1 METMSG
7 SAALMRSMKKEGV
20 KQVFGLPGGANLP
33 MYDELFKS
41 DIRHILVR
49 HEQSAAHMAD
59 GFGRVSRKPGVC
71 FATSGPGA
79 TNILTGIATA
89 QADSAPMVAV
99 TGQVP
104 VKMIGRDA
112 FQESDIIG
120 MSNPVVKY
128 AFQPRT
134 PEEVP
139 LAVRRGFYIAETGR
153 PGPVLL
159 DIPKDVQ
166 QNEAPMEF
174 PEEFQMR
181 GYKPWTDPDVIGIE
195 RATNMLLSSQKPVI
209 LAGGGTIIS
218 SAFAEL
224 QAVAEMLGMPV
235 VTTFKGK
242 GAFPENHP
250 LSMGPIGMHG
260 HAEANKIMVEAD
272 CVLAVGT
279 RFSDRSVGTVED
291 FEKRL
296 KIIHIDVD
304 PAEIGKNQ
312 TANVAVVGDVR
323 ASLRIMLSMLAK
335 KTTHENTVWSKHALD
350 LKSYW
355 KDNLKI
361 HPGEMGAARIL
372 RKLREVLPKE
382 SIVTTE
388 VGQHQMWASLF
399 FNVIQPGTFFS
410 STGLGTMGWGFPAA
424 IGAKVAKP
432 DVPVVDIAGD
442 GSFNM
447 TENSLATSVLED
459 IPVIVFLVNNFTLGM
474 VAQWQR
480 TFYDRRMIGVD
491 FSKILCLPLFQQN
504 GQRTVF
510 PLPVAQVSFD
520 HYFVGLCMSVHPY
533 WSHGKRMI
541 FRKCPLAFECRD
553 NRHAKHFCNSLQF
566 CKSRRDYGSTS
577 GQYYWFLR

>member
-1 METMSG
+1 MNNMESMSG
-7 SAALMRSMKKEGV
+7 SKALMEALKKEGV
-20 KQVFGLPGGANLP
+20 KQVFGIPGGANLP
-33 MYDELFKS
+33 MYDELYKS

-59 GFGRVSRKPGVC
+59 GFGRVSRKAGVC
-71 FATSGPGA
+71 FATSGPGS
-79 TNILTGIATA
+79 TNILTGLATA
-89 QADSAPMVAV
+89 QADSAPMIAV

-120 MSNPVVKY
+120 MANPVVKY
-128 AFQPRT
+128 HFQPHDAKEI
-134 PEEVP
+134 PEI
-139 LAVRRGFYIAETGR
+139 VRKGFYIAETGR

-166 QNEAPMEF
+166 QNEAEMTF
-174 PEEFQMR
+174 PEEFKIR
-181 GYKPWTDPDVIGIE
+181 GYHPWTDPDITKIE
-195 RATNMLLSSQKPVI
+195 RAIEMLLNSEKPII

-218 SAFAEL
+218 STFAEL
-224 QAVAEMLGMPV
+224 QAIAEMLMIPV

-250 LSMGPIGMHG
+250 LSLGPIGMHG
-260 HAEANKIMVEAD
+260 HAEANKLMTEAD
-272 CVLAVGT
+272 CVLAIGT
-279 RFSDRSVGTVED
+279 RFSDRSVGTFEE

-296 KIIHIDVD
+296 KIIHMDVD

-312 TANVAVVGDVR
+312 TAQIAVVGDLQ
-323 ASLRIMLSMLAK
+323 ASLRIMVKMLIQKAIK
-335 KTTHENTVWSKHALD
+335 KDENNKWLQHVKEV
-350 LKSYW
+350 KEYW
-355 KDNLKI
+355 KENLKL
-361 HPGEMGAARIL
+361 HPGEMTAARIL

-399 FNVIQPGTFFS
+399 FDVIQPGTFFS

-459 IPVIVFLVNNFTLGM
+459 IPVIVFLVNNFSLGM

-480 TFYDRRMIGVD
+480 TFYDKRMIGVD
-491 FSKILCLPLFQQN
+491 QKHCPDYVKLAESYGAQGIRAQSLDELENAIKAGLKSDVATVIDIPIDPEEDVLPFVAPGTPLKDMILP
-504 GQRTVF
+504 
-510 PLPVAQVSFD
+510 S
-520 HYFVGLCMSVHPY
+520 
-533 WSHGKRMI
+533 
-541 FRKCPLAFECRD
+541 
-553 NRHAKHFCNSLQF
+553 
-566 CKSRRDYGSTS
+566 
-577 GQYYWFLR
+577 

>member
-1 METMSG
+1 MENMIG
-7 SAALMRSMKKEGV
+7 ARALMVALEKEGV

-41 DIRHILVR
+41 NIRHILTR

-59 GFGRVSRKPGVC
+59 GFGRVSRKAGVC

-89 QADSAPMVAV
+89 QADSAPMIAV

-104 VKMIGRDA
+104 VNMIGRDA

-120 MSNPVVKY
+120 MSNPCVKY

-134 PEEVP
+134 PSEIPEV
-139 LAVRRGFYIAETGR
+139 VKKGFYIAETGR

-166 QNEAPMEF
+166 QNEGQMTF
-174 PEEFQMR
+174 PEEFKIR
-181 GYKPWTDPDVIGIE
+181 GYHPWTDPDLTQIE
-195 RATNMLLSSQKPVI
+195 KAIEMLLNAEKPII
-209 LAGGGTIIS
+209 LAGGGVIIG

-224 QAVAEMLGMPV
+224 QSIAELLMIPV

-242 GAFPENHP
+242 GAFPENHI
-250 LSMGPIGMHG
+250 LSLGPIGMHG
-260 HAEANKIMVEAD
+260 HAEANKLMVEAD
-272 CVLAVGT
+272 CVLAIGT
-279 RFSDRSVGTVED
+279 RFSDRSVGTFEE

-296 KIIHIDVD
+296 KIIHMDVD

-312 TANVAVVGDVR
+312 NAQIAVVGDVQ
-323 ASLRIMLSMLAK
+323 ATLRIMVKMLMQKAIK
-335 KTTHENTVWSKHALD
+335 KTDENKWIKHV
-350 LKSYW
+350 KEVKEYW
-355 KDNLKI
+355 RENLKL
-361 HPGEMGAARIL
+361 PKGEMTAAKIL

-382 SIVTTE
+382 AITTTE

-399 FNVIQPGTFFS
+399 FDVIHPGTFFS

-424 IGAKVAKP
+424 IGAKVARP
-432 DVPVVDIAGD
+432 DVPVVDIAGE

-459 IPVIVFLVNNFTLGM
+459 IPVIVFLVNNFSLGM

-480 TFYDRRMIGVD
+480 TFYDRRMIGID
-491 FSKILCLPLFQQN
+491 LKN
-504 GQRTVF
+504 
-510 PLPVAQVSFD
+510 
-520 HYFVGLCMSVHPY
+520 
-533 WSHGKRMI
+533 
-541 FRKCPLAFECRD
+541 CRD
-553 NRHAKHFCNSLQF
+553 YVKLAESYGAQGIRAQSLDELEKAIKAGL
-566 CKSRRDYGSTS
+566 KSNVTTVIDIPIDPLEDVLPFVAPGTPLKDMILPS
-577 GQYYWFLR
+577 

>member
-1 METMSG
+1 MSDNNKMNETMIG
-7 SAALMRSMKKEGV
+7 ATALMKALEKEGV
-20 KQVFGLPGGANLP
+20 KEVFGLPGGANLP
-33 MYDELFKS
+33 MYDELGKS
-41 DIRHILVR
+41 NIRHILVR

-79 TNILTGIATA
+79 TNLLTGIATA

-104 VKMIGRDA
+104 VAMIGKDA

-120 MSNPVVKY
+120 MANPALKY
-128 AFQPRT
+128 SYQPRT
-134 PEEVP
+134 PEEIPTMVKQ
-139 LAVRRGFYIAETGR
+139 GFYIAETGR

-166 QNEAPMEF
+166 QNEGNIPF
-174 PEEFQMR
+174 PDEVR
-181 GYKPWTDPDVIGIE
+181 VPGYHPWTDPDMQNTM
-195 RATNMLLSSQKPVI
+195 RAAEMLLSAQKPII
-209 LAGGGTIIS
+209 LAGGGVIIS

-224 QAVAEMLGMPV
+224 QSIAELLMIPV

-250 LSMGPIGMHG
+250 LSLGPIGMHG
-260 HAEANKIMVEAD
+260 HAEANKLMTEAD
-272 CVLAVGT
+272 CVLAIGT
-279 RFSDRSVGTVED
+279 RFSDRSVGTFEE
-291 FEKRL
+291 FEKNL
-296 KIIHIDVD
+296 KIIHMDVD

-312 TANVAVVGDVR
+312 TTSVAVVGDVR
-323 ASLRIMLSMLAK
+323 TSLRILGKILMDKAVRASDDNPWL
-335 KTTHENTVWSKHALD
+335 KHV
-350 LKSYW
+350 KETKQYW
-355 KDNLKI
+355 RENLKI
-361 HPGEMGAARIL
+361 HPGEMGAAKIL

-399 FNVIQPGTFFS
+399 FDAIHPGTFFS

-424 IGAKVAKP
+424 IGAKAARP

-447 TENSLATSVLED
+447 TEHSLATSVLED
-459 IPVIVFLVNNFTLGM
+459 LPVIVFLINNYSLGM

-480 TFYDRRMIGVD
+480 TFYDRRMVGVD
-491 FSKILCLPLFQQN
+491 LK
-504 GQRTVF
+504 
-510 PLPVAQVSFD
+510 
-520 HYFVGLCMSVHPY
+520 
-533 WSHGKRMI
+533 
-541 FRKCPLAFECRD
+541 KCPDYVKLAESYGAQGIRAQSMD
-553 NRHAKHFCNSLQF
+553 ELEKAIKDGLNSDVATVIDIPIDPEEDVLPF
-566 CKSRRDYGSTS
+566 VAPGTGLKDMILPS
-577 GQYYWFLR
+577 

>member
-1 METMSG
+1 MAIDLVNKMETMKG
-7 SAALMRSMKKEGV
+7 AKALMVALEKEGV
-20 KQVFGLPGGANLP
+20 KEVFGLPGGANLP
-33 MYDELFKS
+33 MYDEFS
-41 DIRHILVR
+41 RCDIRHILTR

-104 VKMIGRDA
+104 VAMIGKDA

-120 MSNPVVKY
+120 MANPVVKY
-128 AFQPRT
+128 AFQPRNAS
-134 PEEVP
+134 EVP
-139 LAVRRGFYIAETGR
+139 EVVRKGFFIAETGR
-153 PGPVLL
+153 PGPVLI

-166 QNEAPMEF
+166 TNEAEMIFPDEF
-174 PEEFQMR
+174 KIR
-181 GYKPWTDPDVIGIE
+181 GYHPWSDPDMVNVEKAID
-195 RATNMLLSSQKPVI
+195 MLLNSEKPVI

-224 QAVAEMLGMPV
+224 QAIAELLMIPV

-250 LSMGPIGMHG
+250 LSLGPIGMHG
-260 HAEANKIMVEAD
+260 HAEANKIMSEAD
-272 CVLAVGT
+272 CVLAIGT
-279 RFSDRSVGTVED
+279 RFSDRSVGTFEA

-296 KIIHIDVD
+296 KIIHMDVD

-312 TANVAVVGDVR
+312 TTSVAVVGDVR
-323 ASLRIMLSMLAK
+323 ASLRIMVKMLMQKVIK
-335 KTTHENTVWSKHALD
+335 KSEETKWLKHV
-350 LKSYW
+350 KETKEYW
-355 KDNLKI
+355 KENLKL
-361 HPGEMGAARIL
+361 HPGEMGAAKIL
-372 RKLREVLPKE
+372 RKLREILPHE

-399 FNVIQPGTFFS
+399 FDVIQPGTFFS

-442 GSFNM
+442 GSFAM
-447 TENSLATSVLED
+447 TENSLATAVLED
-459 IPVIVFLVNNFTLGM
+459 IPVIVFVLNNSTLGM

-480 TFYDRRMIGVD
+480 TFYGRRMIGVD
-491 FSKILCLPLFQQN
+491 EKHCPDYVKLAESYGAQGIRAQSMDELDKALKTALSSNVATVIDIPIDPEEDVLPFVAPGTSLSDMILP
-504 GQRTVF
+504 
-510 PLPVAQVSFD
+510 S
-520 HYFVGLCMSVHPY
+520 
-533 WSHGKRMI
+533 
-541 FRKCPLAFECRD
+541 
-553 NRHAKHFCNSLQF
+553 
-566 CKSRRDYGSTS
+566 
-577 GQYYWFLR
+577 

>member
-1 METMSG
+1 MAIDLVNKMETMSG
-7 SAALMRSMKKEGV
+7 AKALMTALEKEGV
-20 KQVFGLPGGANLP
+20 KEVFGLPGGANLP
-33 MYDELFKS
+33 MYDEFARCN
-41 DIRHILVR
+41 IRHILTR

-104 VKMIGRDA
+104 VAMIGKDA

-120 MSNPVVKY
+120 MANPVVKY
-128 AFQPRT
+128 AYQPRT
-134 PEEVP
+134 AGEVP
-139 LAVRRGFYIAETGR
+139 EAVRKGFFIAETGR
-153 PGPVLL
+153 PGPVLI

-166 QNEAPMEF
+166 TNEAEMTFPDEF
-174 PEEFQMR
+174 KIR
-181 GYKPWTDPDVIGIE
+181 GYHPWSDPDMVNSEKAID
-195 RATNMLLSSQKPVI
+195 MLLSAEKPVI

-224 QAVAEMLGMPV
+224 QAIAEFLMIPV

-250 LSMGPIGMHG
+250 LSLGPIGMHG
-260 HAEANKIMVEAD
+260 HAEANKIMTEAD
-272 CVLAVGT
+272 CVLAIGT
-279 RFSDRSVGTVED
+279 RFSDRSVGTFET

-296 KIIHIDVD
+296 KIIHMDVD

-312 TANVAVVGDVR
+312 TTSVAVVGDVR
-323 ASLRIMLSMLAK
+323 ASLRIMVNLLMK
-335 KTTHENTVWSKHALD
+335 KAMKQTEENNWLKHVKETKA
-350 LKSYW
+350 YW
-355 KDNLKI
+355 KENLKL
-361 HPGEMGAARIL
+361 HPGEMGAAKIL
-372 RKLREVLPKE
+372 RKLRELLPHQ

-399 FNVIQPGTFFS
+399 FDVIQPGTFFS

-442 GSFNM
+442 GSFAM
-447 TENSLATSVLED
+447 TENSLATAVLED
-459 IPVIVFLVNNFTLGM
+459 IPVIVFVLNNSTLGM

-480 TFYDRRMIGVD
+480 TFYQRRMIGVD
-491 FSKILCLPLFQQN
+491 EKHCPDYVKLAESYGAQGIRAQSMDELDRAIKTALSSDVATVIDIPIDPEEDVLPFVAPGTSLADM
-504 GQRTVF
+504 V
-510 PLPVAQVSFD
+510 LPS
-520 HYFVGLCMSVHPY
+520 
-533 WSHGKRMI
+533 
-541 FRKCPLAFECRD
+541 
-553 NRHAKHFCNSLQF
+553 
-566 CKSRRDYGSTS
+566 
-577 GQYYWFLR
+577 

>member
-1 METMSG
+1 MAIDLVNKMETMSG
-7 SAALMRSMKKEGV
+7 AKALMTALEKEGV
-20 KQVFGLPGGANLP
+20 KEVFGLPGGANLP
-33 MYDELFKS
+33 MYDEFARC
-41 DIRHILVR
+41 DIRHILTR

-104 VKMIGRDA
+104 VAMIGKDA

-120 MSNPVVKY
+120 MANPVVKY
-128 AFQPRT
+128 AYQPRT
-134 PEEVP
+134 AGEVP
-139 LAVRRGFYIAETGR
+139 EAVRKGFFIAETGR
-153 PGPVLL
+153 PGPVLI

-166 QNEAPMEF
+166 TNEAEMTFPDEF
-174 PEEFQMR
+174 KIR
-181 GYKPWTDPDVIGIE
+181 GYHPWSDPDMVNSEKAID
-195 RATNMLLSSQKPVI
+195 MLLSAEKPVI

-224 QAVAEMLGMPV
+224 QAIAEFLMIPV

-250 LSMGPIGMHG
+250 LSLGPIGMHG
-260 HAEANKIMVEAD
+260 HAEANKIMTEAD
-272 CVLAVGT
+272 CVLAIGT
-279 RFSDRSVGTVED
+279 RFSDRSVGTFET

-296 KIIHIDVD
+296 KIIHMDVD

-312 TANVAVVGDVR
+312 TTSVAVVGDVR
-323 ASLRIMLSMLAK
+323 ASLRIMVNLLMKKAMK
-335 KTTHENTVWSKHALD
+335 KTEENNWLKHVKETKA
-350 LKSYW
+350 YW
-355 KDNLKI
+355 KENLKL
-361 HPGEMGAARIL
+361 HPGEMGAAKIL
-372 RKLREVLPKE
+372 RKLRELLPHQ

-399 FNVIQPGTFFS
+399 FDVIQPGTFFS

-442 GSFNM
+442 GSFAM
-447 TENSLATSVLED
+447 TENSLATAVLED
-459 IPVIVFLVNNFTLGM
+459 IPVIVFVLNNSTLGM

-480 TFYDRRMIGVD
+480 TFYQRRMIGVD
-491 FSKILCLPLFQQN
+491 EKHCPDYVKLAESYGAQGIRAQSMDELDRAIKTALSSDVATVIDIPIDPEEDVLPFVAPGTSLADM
-504 GQRTVF
+504 V
-510 PLPVAQVSFD
+510 LPS
-520 HYFVGLCMSVHPY
+520 
-533 WSHGKRMI
+533 
-541 FRKCPLAFECRD
+541 
-553 NRHAKHFCNSLQF
+553 
-566 CKSRRDYGSTS
+566 
-577 GQYYWFLR
+577 